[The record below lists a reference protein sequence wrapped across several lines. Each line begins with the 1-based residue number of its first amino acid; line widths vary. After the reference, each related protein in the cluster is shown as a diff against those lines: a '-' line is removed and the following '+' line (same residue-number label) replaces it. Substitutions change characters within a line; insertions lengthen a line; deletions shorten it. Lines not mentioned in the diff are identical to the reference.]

1 MYMGER
7 IYLVRMEELSMIG
20 RASYPK
26 TTECYTAANIN
37 DACELLDKV
46 AKEYYPERSHIKPV
60 YGRFGIHG
68 NLELVYADPGNFIIR
83 RFVVKSMP
91 IYEAV
96 PEEDENDRKFK
107 NLINTKFRVVLDG
120 PRSIFFS
127 RDCIESIEAALDEER
142 FE

>member
-7 IYLVRMEELSMIG
+7 IYLVRMEELSMID
-20 RASYPK
+20 RAKYPK
-26 TTECYTAANIN
+26 TTECYTAADIN
-37 DACELLDKV
+37 NACALLDKV
-46 AKEYYPERSHIKPV
+46 AKKYYPERSHIKPV

-68 NLELVYADPGNFIIR
+68 NLELVYVDPGNFIIR

-96 PEEDENDRKFK
+96 PEEDENNRRFR
-107 NLINTKFRVVLDG
+107 NLINDAARRWPG
-120 PRSIFFS
+120 SRSLFFS
-127 RDCIESIEAALDEER
+127 RDCIESIEAVLEEEI